1 MTTPKLL
8 NKLTFR
14 QLQVFQAVHDQHS
27 YSRAAEE
34 LGLTQPAVSA
44 QIRQLEQALGQPLF
58 KYAGKT
64 LHVLPA
70 ADALAASVRAIFG
83 QVSRLQMALSDMSG
97 TIRGEL
103 NLAAVSTAQYVVP
116 FLLARFRAHYPN
128 VQVRLKVCNRSQALE
143 RLAERRDDLVIMA
156 RVPEDR
162 ELVFMPILDNEMIP
176 LVWPGHP
183 LLQAADPT
191 LEDFARHYVLMREPG
206 SGVRSAFE
214 ELAAEQDVGLSHR
227 IELGTN
233 EAVKQGV
240 MAQLGVAVLP
250 RLAVRG
256 AGPPRLPA
264 APLLVHRLPPGALPD
279 TRHRALPALRPRAP
293 GGVPRPLP
301 GSAPPAAQPR
311 RRVPA
316 AGDLSQVMAGPDGP
330 PGRCRGPAT
339 MVDWAPATQ

>member
-1 MTTPKLL
+1 VPDRQAIMTTPKLL

-27 YSRAAEE
+27 YSRAAEQ

-44 QIRQLEQALGQPLF
+44 QIRQLELALGQPLF

-116 FLLARFRAHYPN
+116 HLLARFRAHYPN

-156 RVPEDR
+156 RVPDESD
-162 ELVFMPILDNEMIP
+162 LVIMPILDNEMIP

-183 LLQAADPT
+183 LLQTAAPT

-214 ELAAEQDVGLSHR
+214 ELAAAQDVSLAHR

-250 RLAVRG
+250 RLAVRLELE
-256 AGPPRLPA
+256 AG
-264 APLLVHRLPPGALPD
+264 LLEELTLPD
-279 TRHRALPALRPRAP
+279 FPLRHSWCTVYPRERFPTPVTELFLRFLREHLAEFHAHFQAP
-293 GGVPRPLP
+293 PRPLP
-301 GSAPPAAQPR
+301 NHGVICLP
-311 RRVPA
+311 
-316 AGDLSQVMAGPDGP
+316 LSS
-330 PGRCRGPAT
+330 
-339 MVDWAPATQ
+339 

>member
-8 NKLTFR
+8 NRLTFR
-14 QLQVFQAVHDQHS
+14 QLQVFQAVYDQHS
-27 YSRAAEE
+27 YSRAAER

-83 QVSRLQMALSDMSG
+83 QVSRLQMSLSDMAG
-97 TIRGEL
+97 TIQGEL

-116 FLLARFRAHYPN
+116 YLLSRFRARYPN
-128 VQVRLKVCNRSQALE
+128 VQVRLRVCNRSQALE
-143 RLAERRDDLVIMA
+143 RLSERRDDLVIMA

-162 ELVFMPILDNEMIP
+162 DLVFMPILDNEMVP

-183 LLQAADPT
+183 LLESPSPD

-206 SGVRSAFE
+206 SGVRSALE
-214 ELAAEQDVGLSHR
+214 EHAAEVGVRLAHR
-227 IELGTN
+227 IELGSN
-233 EAVKQGV
+233 EAIKQGV

-250 RLAVRG
+250 RLAVRLELQ
-256 AGPPRLPA
+256 AG
-264 APLLVHRLPPGALPD
+264 LLETLALPGFPL
-279 TRHRALPALRPRAP
+279 RHSWCTVYPRERIPTPVTELFLRFVREHLAGLHDHFSGP
-293 GGVPRPLP
+293 PRPLP
-301 GSAPPAAQPR
+301 NHGVECLPIRP
-311 RRVPA
+311 
-316 AGDLSQVMAGPDGP
+316 
-330 PGRCRGPAT
+330 
-339 MVDWAPATQ
+339 

>member
-27 YSRAAEE
+27 YSRAAEQ

-83 QVSRLQMALSDMSG
+83 QVSRLQMALSDISG
-97 TIRGEL
+97 TIHGEL

-116 FLLARFRAHYPN
+116 HMLARFRAHFPN

-143 RLAERRDDLVIMA
+143 RLAEYRDDLVIMA

-162 ELVFMPILDNEMIP
+162 DLVIMPILDNEMIP

-183 LLQAADPT
+183 LLQAATPT

-214 ELAAEQDVGLSHR
+214 ELATEQDVTLAHR

-250 RLAVRG
+250 RLAVRLELA
-256 AGPPRLPA
+256 AG
-264 APLLVHRLPPGALPD
+264 LLETLTLPD
-279 TRHRALPALRPRAP
+279 FPLRHSWCTVYPRERFPTPVTELFLRFLREHLAEFHAHFQAP
-293 GGVPRPLP
+293 PRPLP
-301 GSAPPAAQPR
+301 NHGVVCLPLPS
-311 RRVPA
+311 
-316 AGDLSQVMAGPDGP
+316 
-330 PGRCRGPAT
+330 
-339 MVDWAPATQ
+339 

>member
-27 YSRAAEE
+27 YSRAAEQ

-44 QIRQLEQALGQPLF
+44 QIRQLELALGQPLF

-83 QVSRLQMALSDMSG
+83 QVSRLQMTLSDMSG
-97 TIRGEL
+97 TIHGEL
-103 NLAAVSTAQYVVP
+103 DLAAVSTAQYVVP
-116 FLLARFRAHYPN
+116 HLLARFRAHFPN
-128 VQVRLKVCNRSQALE
+128 VQVRLKVCNRSQALA
-143 RLAERRDDLVIMA
+143 RLAEHRDDLVIMA
-156 RVPEDR
+156 RVPQDHDLEI
-162 ELVFMPILDNEMIP
+162 MPILDNEMIP

-183 LLQAADPT
+183 LLQATAPT
-191 LEDFARHYVLMREPG
+191 LDDFARHYVLMREPG

-214 ELAAEQDVGLSHR
+214 ELAAEQDVSLAHR

-240 MAQLGVAVLP
+240 MARLGVAVLP
-250 RLAVRG
+250 RLAVQLELA
-256 AGPPRLPA
+256 AG
-264 APLLVHRLPPGALPD
+264 LLEELALPD
-279 TRHRALPALRPRAP
+279 FPLRHSWCTVYPRERFPTPVTELFLRFVREHLADFHAHFQAP
-293 GGVPRPLP
+293 PHPLP
-301 GSAPPAAQPR
+301 NHNVECLP
-311 RRVPA
+311 
-316 AGDLSQVMAGPDGP
+316 LS
-330 PGRCRGPAT
+330 R
-339 MVDWAPATQ
+339 